1 MLSCDGLD
9 CMLSKKGNQVQMRSL
24 GQDNIAGVLIIKK
37 GGNLD
42 TERER
47 DTQRGKTM

>member
-9 CMLSKKGNQVQMRSL
+9 CMLSKKGNQVKMRSL